1 MSENGVSPE
10 EFCAACA
17 LKMNTTAD
25 TFLPN
30 FDLAQKEVL
39 ASHFQLSQKKMIVFS

>member
-39 ASHFQLSQKKMIVFS
+39 ASHFQLS